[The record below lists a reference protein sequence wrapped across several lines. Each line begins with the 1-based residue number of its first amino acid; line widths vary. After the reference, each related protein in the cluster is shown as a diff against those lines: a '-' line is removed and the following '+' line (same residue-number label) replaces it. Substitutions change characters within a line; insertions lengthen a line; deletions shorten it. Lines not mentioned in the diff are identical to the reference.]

1 MSNSYNI
8 YDIDA
13 LVIWNVI
20 KANTVCVKVYLL
32 FLTCN
37 MTNPSKKELTNRNRG
52 RPPLWDYS
60 PKHWTPVGSF
70 LHAHCEDYI
79 YSDNFVKYW
88 HLMQK
93 SLIFFWI
100 NNTFF
105 SHNHVQF
112 YCHSLFLSS
121 FILPDFEPH
130 HTKTATETKKQPVW
144 CRPTRQPLFAV
155 IYWWFKNLLA
165 DTLEF
170 YVHCDGF
177 SLNTGSSSR
186 EVALVVLSITW
197 SSSAESAKL
206 PWNWRCWDFW
216 FFWAL

>member
-60 PKHWTPVGSF
+60 PEHWTPVGSF

-93 SLIFFWI
+93 SLIFFWLI
-100 NNTFF
+100 IHFF
-105 SHNHVQF
+105 LTITSNF
-112 YCHSLFLSS
+112 
-121 FILPDFEPH
+121 
-130 HTKTATETKKQPVW
+130 TATLYFSQVSF
-144 CRPTRQPLFAV
+144 CRILSPTTQ
-155 IYWWFKNLLA
+155 
-165 DTLEF
+165 
-170 YVHCDGF
+170 
-177 SLNTGSSSR
+177 
-186 EVALVVLSITW
+186 
-197 SSSAESAKL
+197 KL
-206 PWNWRCWDFW
+206 PPKLRSSQSGAVRPGSHCSR
-216 FFWAL
+216 